1 MWLVCG
7 HVFSFE
13 SLTLKPWTQWQNVV
27 PVTCFLCIP
36 LWKFLVSCHPVSRN
50 FRNKNAM
57 WTTCRNQS
65 KIKATRWFQFVA
77 EWRCSEMI
85 RPVYVRVCPSVA
97 RLFVYGQIYLSA
109 LLVWRQVQDKT
120 SADIDMS
127 MWHVLCV
134 VLCKSWPLEPENS
147 MTNCGPWH
155 SFRVPVFKRRQYKAK
170 HIVFPVLSSHIV
182 TEQTHLG
189 FLYCTLITAQG
200 SCSWKQ

>member
-109 LLVWRQVQDKT
+109 LLVCRQVQDKT

-155 SFRVPVFKRRQYKAK
+155 SFRVPSTLRVPRFSNAANTRQNISFFPSYRHISLPNRR
-170 HIVFPVLSSHIV
+170 
-182 TEQTHLG
+182 T
-189 FLYCTLITAQG
+189 
-200 SCSWKQ
+200 